1 MTQHPALDFTII
13 EYLCNLWPPMHLKA
27 QHVLLYFI
35 ELFGLFNS
43 AVILSRFDSQV
54 VEVGQ

>member
-1 MTQHPALDFTII
+1 MTLHPALDFTII
-13 EYLCNLWPPMHLKA
+13 DCLCNLWSLMHLKA
-27 QHVLLYFI
+27 QHVLLCFI
-35 ELFGLFNS
+35 ELFGLFKS

>member
-1 MTQHPALDFTII
+1 MTLHPALDFTII
-13 EYLCNLWPPMHLKA
+13 DCLCNLWPPMHLKA
-27 QHVLLYFI
+27 QHVLLCFI
-35 ELFGLFNS
+35 ELFGLFKS